1 MVLKKNGEII
11 GTGAGAATL
20 DHPVNA
26 VVWLANMLGSLGMS
40 LRAGEVILSGSL
52 SIMFPIQSGDKLE
65 MEIGGIGR
73 AACQFD

>member
-1 MVLKKNGEII
+1 
-11 GTGAGAATL
+11 
-20 DHPVNA
+20 
-26 VVWLANMLGSLGMS
+26 MLGSLGMS

-65 MEIGGIGR
+65 MEIGGIGK